1 MTCVTSRSRLS
12 VSRVV
17 LLVVLLS
24 RPEAQRSCAL
34 YSRPVS
40 AVPPPGLVQADAW
53 FIACTSAELG
63 ITPRAV
69 TIQNKPLV
77 LFRARGGAATALLD
91 RCPHR
96 NVPLSMGRVR
106 SGELECAYHGWRFDG
121 SGQCVAVPGLVE
133 GEVSLKSRCA
143 ERFACRELDGFIWV
157 YASSGVE
164 EPKEGP
170 FRFPHLDDR
179 AYSTVRREFRVE
191 ASLHAAVENT
201 LDVPH
206 TAFLHGGLFRT
217 EAKKNVI
224 EVVVKRHARSA
235 EAHFHGE
242 PAPRGLVGW
251 LLAPQGGVVEHVDRF
266 LLPCIAQVEYRLGE
280 RSHVVATTAFTP
292 VSDDACLVFAV
303 VTLRLP
309 VPGWLVKP
317 FVAPVATR
325 IFAQDAVVLARQRQQ
340 IRLFGGEK
348 YTSTE
353 LDVLGPQVTRL
364 LKQAVSGEAGE
375 PHEHTLKMKT

>member
-1 MTCVTSRSRLS
+1 
-12 VSRVV
+12 
-17 LLVVLLS
+17 
-24 RPEAQRSCAL
+24 
-34 YSRPVS
+34 
-40 AVPPPGLVQADAW
+40 LVQSDAW
-53 FIACTSAELG
+53 FIACTSAQLG
-63 ITPRAV
+63 SSPLAV
-69 TIQNKPLV
+69 TIQHKPLV
-77 LFRARGGAATALLD
+77 LFRARGGAPTAFSD

-106 SGELECAYHGWRFDG
+106 GGELECAYHGWRFDG
-121 SGQCVAVPGLVE
+121 AGQCVAVPGLVE

-143 ERFACRELDGFIWV
+143 ERFATREHDGFVWV
-157 YASSGVE
+157 YATSGVE

-170 FRFPHLDDR
+170 FRFPHLEDR
-179 AYSTVRREFRVE
+179 EYSTVRRGFHVTS
-191 ASLHAAVENT
+191 SLHAAIENT

-217 EAKKNVI
+217 EEKKNVI
-224 EVVVKRHARSA
+224 DVKVKRLARSA

-266 LLPCIAQVEYRLGE
+266 LLPSIAQVEYRLGAH
-280 RSHVVATTAFTP
+280 SHLMATTAFTP
-292 VSDDACLVFAV
+292 VNDDECLVFAV
-303 VTLRLP
+303 VTFKLP

-317 FVAPVATR
+317 FVAPVAGR
-325 IFAQDAVVLARQRQQ
+325 IFGQDAVMLGKQREQ
-340 IRLFGGEK
+340 IKKFGGEK

-364 LKQAVSGEAGE
+364 IKAAAAGE
-375 PHEHTLKMKT
+375 TVDEHEHTLKMKT

>member
-1 MTCVTSRSRLS
+1 M
-12 VSRVV
+12 
-17 LLVVLLS
+17 
-24 RPEAQRSCAL
+24 
-34 YSRPVS
+34 S
-40 AVPPPGLVQADAW
+40 AVPPPGLVQPDAW
-53 FIACTSAELG
+53 FIACTSAQLRSA
-63 ITPRAV
+63 PLPV
-69 TIQNKPLV
+69 TIQGRPLV
-77 LFRARGGAATALLD
+77 LFRARGGAPTALTD

-96 NVPLSMGRVR
+96 NVPLSMGAVR

-121 SGQCVAVPGLVE
+121 AGQCVALPGLVE

-143 ERFACRELDGFIWV
+143 ERFAARELDGFVWV
-157 YASSGVE
+157 YATPGVD
-164 EPKEGP
+164 EPKEAP

-179 AYSTVRREFRVE
+179 AYSTVRREFSVE

-217 EAKKNVI
+217 PEKKNVI
-224 EVVVKRHARSA
+224 DVVVQRHERSA

-266 LLPCIAQVEYRLGE
+266 LLPCIAQVEYRLGQK
-280 RSHVVATTAFTP
+280 SHVVATTAFTP
-292 VSDDACLVFAV
+292 VNDDACLVFAV
-303 VTLRLP
+303 VTYMLP
-309 VPGWLVKP
+309 VPGFLVRP

-325 IFAQDAVVLARQRQQ
+325 IFAQDAVMLGRQRAQVK
-340 IRLFGGEK
+340 LFGGEK
-348 YTSTE
+348 YTSSE

-364 LKQAVSGEAGE
+364 LNQSAAGEPGE
-375 PHEHTLKMKT
+375 PHEHTLQMKT

>member
-1 MTCVTSRSRLS
+1 M
-12 VSRVV
+12 
-17 LLVVLLS
+17 
-24 RPEAQRSCAL
+24 
-34 YSRPVS
+34 S
-40 AVPPPGLVQADAW
+40 AVPSPGLVQPEAW
-53 FIACTSAELG
+53 FIACTSAQLRS
-63 ITPRAV
+63 TPLAV
-69 TIQNKPLV
+69 TIQHKPLV
-77 LFRARGGAATALLD
+77 LFRSRGGTPTALTD

-96 NVPLSMGRVR
+96 NVPLSMGAVR
-106 SGELECAYHGWRFDG
+106 GGELECAYHGWRFDG
-121 SGQCVAVPGLVE
+121 AGQCVAVPGLVE
-133 GEVSLKSRCA
+133 GEVALKSRCA
-143 ERFACRELDGFIWV
+143 ERFATRELDGFIWV
-157 YASSGVE
+157 YATPGVD

-170 FRFPHLDDR
+170 FRFPHLDDG

-217 EAKKNVI
+217 PEKKNVI
-224 EVVVKRHARSA
+224 DVVVQRHARSA

-251 LLAPQGGVVEHVDRF
+251 LLAPQGGVVEHTDRF
-266 LLPCIAQVEYRLGE
+266 LLPCVAQVEYRLGAK
-280 RSHVVATTAFTP
+280 SHVVATTAFTP
-292 VSDDACLVFAV
+292 LDDDACLVFAV
-303 VTLRLP
+303 VTYRLP

-325 IFAQDAVVLARQRQQ
+325 IFAQDAVVLAKQRAQ
-340 IRLFGGEK
+340 IRRFGGEK

-364 LKQAVSGEAGE
+364 LKQAASGEPGE
-375 PHEHTLKMKT
+375 AHEHTLRMKT

>member
-1 MTCVTSRSRLS
+1 M
-12 VSRVV
+12 
-17 LLVVLLS
+17 
-24 RPEAQRSCAL
+24 
-34 YSRPVS
+34 
-40 AVPPPGLVQADAW
+40 QADAW
-53 FIACTSAELG
+53 FIGCTSAQLRG
-63 ITPRAV
+63 APLAV
-69 TIQNKPLV
+69 TIQGRPLV
-77 LFRARGGAATALLD
+77 LFRARGGAPTALSD

-121 SGQCVAVPGLVE
+121 AGQCVAVPGLVE

-143 ERFACRELDGFIWV
+143 ERFAARECDGFVWV
-157 YASSGVE
+157 YATPGVD
-164 EPKEGP
+164 EPKDGP
-170 FRFPHLDDR
+170 FRFPHLEDR
-179 AYSTVRREFRVE
+179 AYSTVRKEFRVE
-191 ASLHAAVENT
+191 SSLHAAVENT

-206 TAFLHGGLFRT
+206 TAYLHGGLFRT
-217 EAKKNVI
+217 AQKKNVI
-224 EVVVKRHARSA
+224 EVVVRRHERSA

-266 LLPCIAQVEYRLGE
+266 LLPCIAQVEYRLGA

-303 VTLRLP
+303 VTYRLP
-309 VPGWLVKP
+309 VPGWLVRP

-325 IFAQDAVVLARQRQQ
+325 IFAQDAVMLARQRAQ
-340 IRLFGGEK
+340 IRAFGGEK

-364 LKQAVSGEAGE
+364 LKQAAAGE
-375 PHEHTLKMKT
+375 PGERHEHRLQMKT

>member
-1 MTCVTSRSRLS
+1 M
-12 VSRVV
+12 
-17 LLVVLLS
+17 
-24 RPEAQRSCAL
+24 
-34 YSRPVS
+34 S
-40 AVPPPGLVQADAW
+40 AVPPPGLVQPDAW
-53 FIACTSAELG
+53 FIACASARLRGEPL
-63 ITPRAV
+63 AV
-69 TIQNKPLV
+69 TVQGRPLV
-77 LFRARGGAATALLD
+77 LFRARGGAPTALSD

-106 SGELECAYHGWRFDG
+106 GGELECAYHGWRFDG
-121 SGQCVAVPGLVE
+121 AGQCVAVPGLVD

-143 ERFACRELDGFIWV
+143 EAFAARELDGFVWV
-157 YASSGVE
+157 YATPGV

-170 FRFPHLDDR
+170 FRFPHLSDR
-179 AYSTVRREFRVE
+179 GYATVRKEFRVE

-217 EAKKNVI
+217 AQKKNLI
-224 EVVVKRHARSA
+224 EVVVRRHARSA
-235 EAHFHGE
+235 EAQFHGE

-251 LLAPQGGVVEHVDRF
+251 LLAPGGGEVEHVDRF
-266 LLPCIAQVEYRLGE
+266 LLPCIAQVEYRLGA

-292 VSDDACLVFAV
+292 VSDEECLVFAV
-303 VTLRLP
+303 VSYRLP
-309 VPGWLVKP
+309 VPGWLVRP

-325 IFAQDAVVLARQRQQ
+325 IFAQDAVMLARQRAQV
-340 IRLFGGEK
+340 RRFGGEK

-364 LKQAVSGEAGE
+364 LKQAAAGE
-375 PHEHTLKMKT
+375 PGEEHEHRLQMKT

>member
-1 MTCVTSRSRLS
+1 MEGR
-12 VSRVV
+12 
-17 LLVVLLS
+17 
-24 RPEAQRSCAL
+24 
-34 YSRPVS
+34 YSQPVS
-40 AVPPPGLVQADAW
+40 AVPPPGLVQPDAW
-53 FIACTSAELG
+53 FIACTSAQLG
-63 ITPRAV
+63 SAPLAV
-69 TIQNKPLV
+69 TVQHRPLV
-77 LFRARGGAATALLD
+77 LFRARGGVVTALID

-96 NVPLSMGRVR
+96 NVPLSAGKVR
-106 SGELECAYHGWRFDG
+106 AGELECAYHGWRFDG
-121 SGQCVAVPGLVE
+121 AGQCVAVPGLVD
-133 GEVSLKSRCA
+133 GEEDGKVSLKSRCA
-143 ERFACRELDGFIWV
+143 ERFATREQDGFVWV
-157 YASSGVE
+157 YATGGV

-170 FRFPHLDDR
+170 FRFPHLDDG
-179 AYSTVRREFRVE
+179 AYSTVRREFAVT

-217 EAKKNVI
+217 AEKKNVI
-224 EVVVKRHARSA
+224 DVVVKRYARSA

-266 LLPCIAQVEYRLGE
+266 LLPCIAQVEYRLGA

-292 VSDDACLVFAV
+292 VDDEKCLVFAV
-303 VTLRLP
+303 VTFKLP

-325 IFAQDAVVLARQRQQ
+325 IFAQDSVMLAAQREQ
-340 IRLFGGEK
+340 IRRFGGEK

-353 LDVLGPQVTRL
+353 LDVLGPQVTLL
-364 LKQAVSGEAGE
+364 LKQAAAGAQADE
-375 PHEHTLKMKT
+375 HEHRLKMKT